1 MVLQKHGADLHKV
14 EENKGSVAVR
24 INPVCADYNV
34 LCNEL
39 YATESSLSF

>member
-1 MVLQKHGADLHKV
+1 LNANLNKV

-24 INPVCADYNV
+24 INTVCADYNV